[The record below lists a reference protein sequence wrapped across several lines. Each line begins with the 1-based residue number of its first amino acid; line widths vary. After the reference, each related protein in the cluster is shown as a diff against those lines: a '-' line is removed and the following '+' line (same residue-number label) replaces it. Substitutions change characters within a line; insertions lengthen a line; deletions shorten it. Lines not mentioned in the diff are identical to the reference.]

1 MSTEPGQ
8 MALSGAK
15 TAHARL
21 ELFAGAS
28 SLDLSADLVGERL
41 DRGGIQTSERR
52 ASLHLVER
60 AHKSQKLGVCERGP
74 AIDQMELRH
83 ALTVGRSREGFPA
96 RGDGR
101 TLGA

>member
-41 DRGGIQTSERR
+41 HRR
-52 ASLHLVER
+52 PRAVNWRMRLDQVER
-60 AHKSQKLGVCERGP
+60 ALKCE
-74 AIDQMELRH
+74 ELLIRDATPRS
-83 ALTVGRSREGFPA
+83 AL
-96 RGDGR
+96 
-101 TLGA
+101 